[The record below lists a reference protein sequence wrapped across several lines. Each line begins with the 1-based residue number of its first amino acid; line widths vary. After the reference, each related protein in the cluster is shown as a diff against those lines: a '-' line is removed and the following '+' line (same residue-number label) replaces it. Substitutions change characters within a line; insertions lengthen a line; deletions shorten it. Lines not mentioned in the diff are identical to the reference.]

1 MNMLSPVTQL
11 ARRLLRE
18 RRQQRKARVMYLDGE
33 LPVETFKERMELVA
47 ARYGEVFLSMDTAA
61 TTSAA
66 SCRR

>member
-1 MNMLSPVTQL
+1 
-11 ARRLLRE
+11 
-18 RRQQRKARVMYLDGE
+18 MYLDGE